1 LRDAGSRKAGTGLL
15 TSLLVKAG
23 LRFADPAEEAA
34 FFGEVARYRYFAGVA
49 LMLGAAIFYMFHL
62 WDPIIDP
69 VHADAAYRIRVF
81 WVCPLVLL
89 SAVLVLLPGMG
100 RFYEPA
106 ATFGTVAGGVGMSVI
121 CATLDRG
128 IDYGAAGI
136 LLVMLFVFSM
146 VPLRIGYFLIF
157 CAAIGAAFWAA
168 HILSGN
174 YSPGM
179 PFVNVLLVGTGIF
192 LGILSAVWR
201 ERQARRQF
209 HTLKQLAQS
218 HVRVEE
224 LLHSMLPPTI
234 VDRIQSGETMIADE
248 HREVSIVFSDLV
260 GFTDLS
266 RRVSAT
272 ELITILNGLF
282 SRFDAAAEQ
291 HGMHKIKT
299 IGDAYMAV
307 GGITGDHPRETH
319 CERAALFAFAMQRA
333 VAEVSIELDVKL
345 DIRVG
350 LHIGPVVAGVIGKS
364 RPAFDCWGESVNLA
378 SRLESSALPG
388 GVQISESA
396 YERLRHLY
404 PIEVH
409 RQIDLKGIGLTTVYL
424 LLPPTAPPPPP
435 LRGQAAL
442 ASRSL

>member
-1 LRDAGSRKAGTGLL
+1 MKAGPL
-15 TSLLVKAG
+15 TSLLVQAG
-23 LRFADPAEEAA
+23 VRFADPAEEAA
-34 FFGEVARYRYFAGVA
+34 FVGEVASRYRLFAGVA
-49 LMLGAAIFYMFHL
+49 LLLGAAIFYMFHL

-69 VHADAAYRIRVF
+69 VHAAEAWRIRVY
-81 WVCPLVLL
+81 WVCPLVFL
-89 SAVLVLLPGMG
+89 SGVLLFLPWSS
-100 RFYEPA
+100 RFYEPI
-106 ATFGTVAGGVGMSVI
+106 ATFGAVVGGIGMSVI
-121 CATLDRG
+121 CGTLDRG

-136 LLVMLFVFSM
+136 LLVMFFVFSM
-146 VPLRIGYFLIF
+146 IPLRIVYFLIF
-157 CAAIGAAFWAA
+157 CAGIGGSFWAA
-168 HILSGN
+168 HIVSGN

-192 LGILSAVWR
+192 LGILSATWR
-201 ERQARRQF
+201 ERQARQQF
-209 HTLKQLAQS
+209 HTLKELAKS
-218 HVRVEE
+218 HLRIEE
-224 LLHSMLPPTI
+224 LLHSMLPATI
-234 VDRIQSGETMIADE
+234 VTRMQNGETMIADE
-248 HREVSIVFSDLV
+248 HGEVSIVFSDLV

-282 SRFDAAAEQ
+282 SRFDAAAER

-307 GGITGDHPRETH
+307 GGITPDHPFETH
-319 CERAALFAFAMQRA
+319 CERAAEFAFSMQEA
-333 VAEVSIELDVKL
+333 VAEVAAELDVKL
-345 DIRVG
+345 DIRIG

-396 YERLRHLY
+396 FRSLRHLY

-424 LLPPTAPPPPP
+424 LRPRAEAPGSLQHARPEV
-435 LRGQAAL
+435 
-442 ASRSL
+442 SIRSQG